1 MFVFL
6 KQQHLF
12 VPLPCTG
19 VPVRIELGPK
29 DLAKQCVVVS
39 RRDKPGKEGKT
50 FGIST
55 DPETLPDYI
64 SGVLDSIQS
73 SYFEK
78 AKEFRDS
85 NIVDVSSYDEFKAA
99 IADNKWARAGWS
111 GSPEE
116 EKKVKE
122 ETGATLRCFP
132 FEQPAHVPACFLTGN
147 AASEVALFA
156 KAY

>member
-1 MFVFL
+1 M
-6 KQQHLF
+6 
-12 VPLPCTG
+12 
-19 VPVRIELGPK
+19 
-29 DLAKQCVVVS
+29 S

-64 SGVLDSIQS
+64 RGVLDSIHS
-73 SYFEK
+73 SYFEEAK
-78 AKEFRDS
+78 AFRDS
-85 NIVDVSSYDEFKAA
+85 NIVDVSSYDELKAA
-99 IADNKWARAGWS
+99 VADNKWARGGWAGS
-111 GSPEE
+111 SED

-132 FEQPAHVPACFLTGN
+132 FEQPAQVPDCFLTGN
-147 AASEVALFA
+147 AASQVALFG